1 MCKGQMSR
9 MKTLFKL
16 FCLSNEA
23 LASSGY
29 NGNPQILH
37 QSRSWVPRLV
47 DEINDTKKKKKEKHK
62 VHLKKN

>member
-23 LASSGY
+23 LAWLQWK
-29 NGNPQILH
+29 P
-37 QSRSWVPRLV
+37 P
-47 DEINDTKKKKKEKHK
+47 DTTSE
-62 VHLKKN
+62 